1 MYWYLCQTCHFQ
13 LKAMVCFQFIT
24 RERKKDQHTENTESR
39 KQTVA
44 IGSGARVRQSHRWH
58 WPKVGKVHTRW
69 PLASTDVGKAYP
81 APGKPGCS
89 LVPVETLKSHHGGC
103 RHRRPRW
110 APLWTPLRGQWKT
123 GPAAVPGTQAT
134 VQVRSEGREAEGRRG
149 VRTPLVSS
157 PGCDQHPR
165 CE

>member
-1 MYWYLCQTCHFQ
+1 MYWYLCQACRFQ

-24 RERKKDQHTENTESR
+24 REQKKDQHTENTESR
-39 KQTVA
+39 MQTVA

-81 APGKPGCS
+81 APGKPSCS
-89 LVPVETLKSHHGGC
+89 LVPLETLKSHHGGC

-110 APLWTPLRGQWKT
+110 APLWTPPRGQWKT
-123 GPAAVPGTQAT
+123 GPAAAAAVGLW
-134 VQVRSEGREAEGRRG
+134 V
-149 VRTPLVSS
+149 LVSPALPPLTLS
-157 PGCDQHPR
+157 LLGPPGAAGCQGTEGPL